1 MWTFLGIASFIYVYK
16 KCGDLLS
23 YANKELLLSAVL
35 FFSLGLLLSYRYHF
49 GAPRQRQQRPHLGML
64 SHALSALPL
73 VGFFWAKPAAGSRRV
88 EQPRPR
94 KGKIEASVSDMHLTE
109 AASVTALSPQYDP
122 EVIVVGSGVLGSS
135 LATVLARDGRKVTV
149 IERDLKEPDR
159 IVGELLQPGGFN
171 TLKDLGL
178 EDTVEGIDAQTVN
191 GYIIHDLESK
201 SEVEI
206 PFPASEDGRVLSGRS
221 FHHGQFIMGL
231 RRAAMAEPNAK
242 FIEGTVTQLLEE
254 DDCVVG
260 VQYKD
265 KETGDTKE
273 LHAPLTVVA
282 DGLFSKFRKNLVSQK
297 VTVSSHFVG
306 CILKDAPQ
314 FKTNY
319 AELVLA
325 KTSPVLIYQISSTE
339 TRVLVDIRGEMPKNL
354 KEYMLESVHPQL
366 PDHLK
371 EPFLL
376 AVQNDRLRTMPA
388 SFLPPSAV
396 NKKGVY
402 DEIKWVEGRR
412 SSLSFFFHPGVLLLG
427 DAYNIRHPLTGG
439 GMSVALNDVKIWR
452 GLLQD
457 IPDLYEDSDVLKAKK
472 AFYWS
477 RKKSHSFV
485 VNILAQALYELF
497 AATDDSLHQL
507 KRACFHYF
515 RLGGECVSGP
525 VGLLSVLSPKPMVLI
540 GHFFAVA
547 LYAVYFCFKSE
558 PWVTMP
564 RAFLSSG
571 AVLYRSCSVIFPL
584 IYSEMKSLVY

>member
-23 YANKELLLSAVL
+23 YANKELLLSAFL

-49 GAPRQRQQRPHLGML
+49 GGPRQQQRQKSHPGML
-64 SHALSALPL
+64 SDLLSALPL
-73 VGFFWAKPAAGSRRV
+73 VGFFWAKPNAGTRRF
-88 EQPRPR
+88 EAPEAR
-94 KGKIEASVSDMHLTE
+94 KGKIEVNCSDIHLTE
-109 AASVTALSPQYDP
+109 TATNTALSPQYDP
-122 EVIVVGSGVLGSS
+122 EIIIVGSGVLGSS
-135 LATVLARDGRKVTV
+135 LAAVLSRDGRKVTV

-171 TLKDLGL
+171 ALRDLGL
-178 EDTVEGIDAQTVN
+178 EDTVEDIDAQTVN
-191 GYIIHDLESK
+191 GYIIHDIETK

-206 PFPASEDGRVLSGRS
+206 PYPTSEDGRVVSGRS
-221 FHHGQFIMGL
+221 FHHGKFIMGL
-231 RRAAMAEPNAK
+231 RKAAMAEPNAK
-242 FIEGTVTQLLEE
+242 FIEGTVLQLLEE

-282 DGLFSKFRKNLVSQK
+282 DGLFSKFRKNLVSNN

-306 CILKDAPQ
+306 CILKDASQ
-314 FKTNY
+314 FKANY

-339 TRVLVDIRGEMPKNL
+339 TRVLVDIRGKMPKNL
-354 KEYMLESVHPQL
+354 KEYMIENIHPQL

-371 EPFLL
+371 EPFLA

-396 NKKGVY
+396 NKKGV
-402 DEIKWVEGRR
+402 
-412 SSLSFFFHPGVLLLG
+412 LLLG

-439 GMSVALNDVKIWR
+439 GMSVVLNDVKIWR
-452 GLLQD
+452 SLLQD

-472 AFYWS
+472 SFYWS

-485 VNILAQALYELF
+485 VNVLAQALYELF

-507 KRACFHYF
+507 KKACFHYF

-558 PWVTMP
+558 SWITTP
-564 RAFLSSG
+564 RAFFNSG
-571 AVLYRSCSVIFPL
+571 AILYRSCSIIFPL
-584 IYSEMKSLVY
+584 IYSEMKSLIY

>member
-16 KCGDLLS
+16 KCGDLMT
-23 YANKELLLSAVL
+23 YANKEVLLSVL
-35 FFSLGLLLSYRYHF
+35 VFFSLGLLLSYRYRF
-49 GAPRQRQQRPHLGML
+49 RGPRQQQQQRKTHLGML
-64 SHALSALPL
+64 SDVLSALPL
-73 VGFFWAKPAAGSRRV
+73 IGFFWAKPTPGSQQV
-88 EQPRPR
+88 EQPKSR
-94 KGKIEASVSDMHLTE
+94 KGKREVNFSDVHLTD
-109 AASVTALSPQYDP
+109 TAPNTTLSPQCDP
-122 EVIVVGSGVLGSS
+122 EIIIVGSGVLGSS
-135 LATVLARDGRKVTV
+135 LATVLSRDGRKVTV

-171 TLKDLGL
+171 ALRDLGL
-178 EDTVEGIDAQTVN
+178 EDTVEGIDSQIVN
-191 GYIIHDLESK
+191 GYIIHDIDSK

-206 PFPASEDGRVLSGRS
+206 PYPMSEDGRVASGRS

-242 FIEGTVTQLLEE
+242 FIEGTVLQLLEE

-282 DGLFSKFRKNLVSQK
+282 DGLFSKFRKNLVSNK
-297 VTVSSHFVG
+297 VTISSHFVG
-306 CILKDAPQ
+306 CILKGAPQ
-314 FKTNY
+314 FKANY

-325 KTSPVLIYQISSTE
+325 KTSPVLVYQISSTE

-354 KEYMLESVHPQL
+354 KEYMIENIHPQL

-371 EPFLL
+371 EPFLI

-396 NKKGVY
+396 NKKGV
-402 DEIKWVEGRR
+402 
-412 SSLSFFFHPGVLLLG
+412 LLLG

-439 GMSVALNDVKIWR
+439 GMSVILNDVKIWR
-452 GLLQD
+452 SLLQD
-457 IPDLYEDSDVLKAKK
+457 IPDLYEDSDVLKAKRT
-472 AFYWS
+472 FYWS

-485 VNILAQALYELF
+485 VNVLAQALYELF

-507 KRACFHYF
+507 KKACFHYF

-558 PWVTMP
+558 SWITTP
-564 RAFLSSG
+564 RAFFSSG
-571 AVLYRSCSVIFPL
+571 AILYRSCSIIFPL
-584 IYSEMKSLVY
+584 IYSEMKYLVY